1 MRDFPIEYCCSYR
14 LGSGETTEDF
24 YCCAD
29 IEAAYEKAKD
39 DIKNKPLCE
48 EIFFADHIQTIRY
61 RLDNFESESGR
72 LEIGDK
78 RSGIACSRHVGSFAD
93 TLPLGQIDHSN
104 RRVFDECG
112 RELFAFFDGHKS
124 IKDTFLVLEDNDYC
138 NIFDHI
144 TETLKLGDAV
154 SGIVRKHYGDF
165 ERVISERYAEHM
177 ALWCRD
183 YFGGFFRYEFR
194 PDYVPPRGTIECDVP
209 F

>member
-14 LGSGETTEDF
+14 LGSGEITEDCC
-24 YCCAD
+24 YCSD

-39 DIKNKPLCE
+39 DLKNKHWCE

-93 TLPLGQIDHSN
+93 TLPLGSFADTLPLGQIDHSN

-112 RELFAFFDGHKS
+112 RELFAFWDGHKS
-124 IKDTFLVLEDNDYC
+124 IKDTFLAMEDNDYC

-154 SGIVRKHYGDF
+154 SEIVRRYYGDF
-165 ERVISERYAEHM
+165 ERVISERYAEHISCM
-177 ALWCRD
+177 ER
-183 YFGGFFRYEFR
+183 
-194 PDYVPPRGTIECDVP
+194 
-209 F
+209 